1 MDYSLRGYLERRS
14 TEELD
19 IILVYAIN
27 NNIVKPED
35 TVKMIIEILEEREKK
50 MEFKITPQYRALST
64 HYLQIAKEKED
75 NMAE

>member
-50 MEFKITPQYRALST
+50 MEFKITPQYRALLT